1 MLDISNLIINERS
14 NVEHTNLRVNK
25 IGNKHSEVKASKLI
39 YIKGQILE
47 LATSRAMRNFE

>member
-25 IGNKHSEVKASKLI
+25 IGNKHLEVKASKLI